1 MDPNS
6 LNRWVLFSVAAPIFV
21 DKSSLRLNFVSKLF
35 VHFSFASFWVALV
48 LFCINIVSTNS
59 FENSFL
65 RVHECTT
72 KYAVGYREVYF

>member
-48 LFCINIVSTNS
+48 LFCINIVFTQLAPILLRIVFFEYINVPQST
-59 FENSFL
+59 L
-65 RVHECTT
+65 
-72 KYAVGYREVYF
+72 